1 MTINTFSNQILQT
14 MSSFKGTFWKSR
26 MDGLI
31 FSPCI
36 KDALWYLEN
45 CLALMKLDDS
55 SRKTSP
61 RHFEEE
67 NPDVR
72 QREKYMQVIQTRK
85 ILNKYEKY
93 INQTWQK

>member
-1 MTINTFSNQILQT
+1 MNDNQNILKINFYKQFSC
-14 MSSFKGTFWKSR
+14 FKGSFWKSR

-36 KDALWYLEN
+36 KDALWNLEN
-45 CLALMKLDDS
+45 RLALMKLDDS
-55 SRKTSP
+55 SRGTSP

-72 QREKYMQVIQTRK
+72 KREKYARHTNM
-85 ILNKYEKY
+85 
-93 INQTWQK
+93 

>member
-1 MTINTFSNQILQT
+1 
-14 MSSFKGTFWKSR
+14 
-26 MDGLI
+26 
-31 FSPCI
+31 
-36 KDALWYLEN
+36 
-45 CLALMKLDDS
+45 MKLDDS

-85 ILNKYEKY
+85 TLNKYNKY
-93 INQTWQK
+93 INQTRQKYSKDANNIRRIHLDFS